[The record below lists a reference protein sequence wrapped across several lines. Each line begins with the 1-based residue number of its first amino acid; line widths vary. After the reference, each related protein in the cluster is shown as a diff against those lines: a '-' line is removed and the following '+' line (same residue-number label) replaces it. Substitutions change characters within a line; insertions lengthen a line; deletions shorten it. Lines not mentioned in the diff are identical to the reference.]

1 MKTQEQKCA
10 NTVQANTYGHKYT
23 KTLEQ
28 KYANTVQAYVD
39 TNIRRRKNKK
49 YTNTVQ
55 AYGYKYARAAKTNTV
70 QAHGYKYT
78 NTQEQKTQI
87 Q

>member
-39 TNIRRRKNKK
+39 TNIRRRKNK
-49 YTNTVQ
+49 NTQ
-55 AYGYKYARAAKTNTV
+55 IQYKYMD
-70 QAHGYKYT
+70 T
-78 NTQEQKTQI
+78 NTQEQ
-87 Q
+87 